1 MILQL
6 SDRIL
11 APSGEVRRLIEEGF
25 RGVGKDAVEVH
36 VVANRSRWNFSGR
49 AWPELPRGRAS
60 SRETRY
66 LVEISMPRRP
76 SDEGF
81 PYRWK
86 YPRLK
91 TAPRLVA
98 NSWEERL
105 VALAAHEAYH
115 VKQFRFG
122 MRKSEVT
129 AERWAGR
136 ALERYRARTLPT
148 FPASSTSRSTTRGRW
163 SEADAVRSSTGTRAA
178 RMSTSPET
186 NA

>member
-1 MILQL
+1 VILHL
-6 SDRIL
+6 SDRIA

-25 RGVGKDAVEVH
+25 RGIGKDGVEVH

-49 AWPELPRGRAS
+49 AWPEVPRGRATS
-60 SRETRY
+60 TETRY

-136 ALERYRARTLPT
+136 ALERYRARALPA
-148 FPASSTSRSTTRGRW
+148 PPISRSTRTGRW
-163 SEADAVRSSTGTRAA
+163 SEADAVRSSPGTRAA

-186 NA
+186 NT

>member
-1 MILQL
+1 VILRVSQ
-6 SDRIL
+6 RI
-11 APSGEVRRLIEEGF
+11 AVPSGEIRRLVEEGF
-25 RGVGKDAVEVH
+25 RGIGKDAVEVH
-36 VVANRSRWNFSGR
+36 VIPNRSRWVFHGR
-49 AWPELPRGRAS
+49 AWPDLPPGRAS
-60 SRETRY
+60 SARTRF
-66 LVEISMPRRP
+66 LVEISMPRNP
-76 SDEGF
+76 APDGF

-98 NSWEERL
+98 HTWEERL

-136 ALERYRARTLPT
+136 ALDRFRAR
-148 FPASSTSRSTTRGRW
+148 ARSPRNG
-163 SEADAVRSSTGTRAA
+163 
-178 RMSTSPET
+178 PC
-186 NA
+186 

>member
-1 MILQL
+1 VILHV
-6 SDRIL
+6 SDRISS
-11 APSGEVRRLIEEGF
+11 PHGEVRRLIEEGF
-25 RGVGKDAVEVH
+25 GGVGKGAVEVH

-66 LVEISMPRRP
+66 LVEVSMPKRP
-76 SDEGF
+76 SEEGF

-115 VKQFRFG
+115 VKQFRLG
-122 MRKSEVT
+122 MRKSEVA

-136 ALERYRARTLPT
+136 ALERYRARARSPLPT
-148 FPASSTSRSTTRGRW
+148 ARSTTTGRW
-163 SEADAVRSSTGTRAA
+163 SDAEAVPASAGTRAA
-178 RMSTSPET
+178 RISSSPET
-186 NA
+186 NT